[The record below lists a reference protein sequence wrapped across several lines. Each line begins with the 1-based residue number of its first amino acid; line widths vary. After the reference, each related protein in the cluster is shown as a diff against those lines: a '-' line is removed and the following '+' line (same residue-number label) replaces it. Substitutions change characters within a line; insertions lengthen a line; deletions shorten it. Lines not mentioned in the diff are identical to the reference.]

1 MYVIRVLCVL
11 AVGLWA
17 GGAGAATV
25 RDIDLTLRF
34 DGHSYFDVT
43 VENAA
48 GAELF
53 SGDRLDEAGD
63 EWGLPR
69 LFAFAIGETVG
80 LTARL
85 RGTDGISDPG
95 EALTCILGGRYDCG
109 NADLVEL
116 GDDRFDLFYGDTT
129 WFRGVTVLGGL
140 VLFDILYPPAT
151 TDQTTQSGDIASWSV
166 WRASFTVLE
175 STPVPAPVPLPAAA
189 LLLPAGLGC
198 LALLR
203 GRRKS
208 RAA

>member
-1 MYVIRVLCVL
+1 MYVIRVFCVL
-11 AVGLWA
+11 MLSLCAS
-17 GGAGAATV
+17 GANSSTI
-25 RDIDLTLRF
+25 RDIDLKLSF
-34 DGHSYFDVT
+34 DGHSYYDVT
-43 VENAA
+43 VT
-48 GAELF
+48 GVDGTPLF
-53 SGDRLDEAGD
+53 SGDRLDEADD

-69 LFAFAIGETVG
+69 LFYFALGETVS

-95 EALTCILGGRYDCG
+95 EALTCILGERYDCG

-116 GDDRFDLFYGDTT
+116 GDDRFDLFYGATT

-140 VLFDILYPPAT
+140 VLFDIYYPELT
-151 TDQTTQSGDIASWSV
+151 TDQRTQSDDIASWSV

-175 STPVPAPVPLPAAA
+175 NTPVPAPIPLPVPA

-203 GRRKS
+203 GRRRS
-208 RAA
+208 RIS